1 LWGLAAEPWYDWL
14 RLREDGARADAAIT
28 GLSAPASTNS
38 DAPHTA
44 AYRFRLSDEDGA
56 PEYFGEQRVTPDL
69 YTWMADAE
77 ALTLPAI
84 YLPADPSVSR
94 LDLESPDDT
103 RRERLAI

>member
-1 LWGLAAEPWYDWL
+1 PVRRGSRLLDALLVLALIAAAFLWGLAAEPWYDWL

-84 YLPADPSVSR
+84 YLPA
-94 LDLESPDDT
+94 
-103 RRERLAI
+103 